1 MLAVDTLSNA
11 ETAFAVDVSSP
22 RRVCPPHGPDDDAPR
37 GGGVEPV
44 PHGGAEV
51 LVEQRVQDG
60 VGQGGAH
67 APQQRKGVADHHGG
81 LPAGDKVGIT
91 RQFSFHPGCFFIVAQ
106 VQKRN
111 QPVWYPYFNARSIVF
126 PNIQQIILFQYRQK
140 GALLLWSGATAD
152 RRMAMKK
159 RPQGGRR
166 RNN

>member
-1 MLAVDTLSNA
+1 MSLHFDSVVVVAAVMLAVDTLSNA

-81 LPAGDKVGIT
+81 LPAGEKVGIAHK
-91 RQFSFHPGCFFIVAQ
+91 FSFHPGWFF
-106 VQKRN
+106 
-111 QPVWYPYFNARSIVF
+111 S
-126 PNIQQIILFQYRQK
+126 L
-140 GALLLWSGATAD
+140 
-152 RRMAMKK
+152 
-159 RPQGGRR
+159 
-166 RNN
+166 